1 VPIVCTNPVVD
12 ARNVVVVLSVQDGDT
27 FRIRI
32 GEKDSIGVRILGGDT
47 FESRRGDRLNSQAAQ
62 AGISAERAL
71 ERGKIAKQL
80 AQRILTER
88 NAQIEIS
95 RKSDE
100 PNIDIFGRL
109 LRVCAVGGKEY
120 FTLLPDSVKVK

>member
-1 VPIVCTNPVVD
+1 
-12 ARNVVVVLSVQDGDT
+12 
-27 FRIRI
+27 
-32 GEKDSIGVRILGGDT
+32 
-47 FESRRGDRLNSQAAQ
+47 LNSQAAR

-71 ERGKIAKQL
+71 ERGKVAKQF

-109 LRVCAVGGKEY
+109 LRVCALGGKEY
-120 FTLLPDSVKVK
+120 FSLLPDSLKVQ